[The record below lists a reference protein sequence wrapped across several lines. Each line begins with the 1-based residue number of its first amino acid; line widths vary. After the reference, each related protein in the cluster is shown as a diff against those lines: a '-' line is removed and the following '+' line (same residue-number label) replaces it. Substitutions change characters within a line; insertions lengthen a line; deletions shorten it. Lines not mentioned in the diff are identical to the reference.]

1 MAAGLRA
8 VLFDVD
14 FTLCRPG
21 PELSPERYAR
31 IASRHGV
38 TLDPAR
44 YEQAREAA
52 VLNLKRHPELLHD
65 DSIWHRFTQE
75 IFTGM
80 GGPDEI
86 ASQCATE
93 IEQGWEVSENFELYE
108 DALAA
113 LEELRSADLRI
124 GLVSNGV
131 RDLREFVMHHRLDVD
146 AVVDSRTH
154 GRVKPHPTIF
164 ERALE
169 LLGLARPG
177 QAERRRQRE
186 QIRQAIF
193 DLGMA
198 LLAVDEDRPHT
209 QGTRA
214 LDVLLD
220 RVTYHHRLG
229 RTDAE
234 ELECSL
240 EDRRVRLDPPVRAR
254 VDHRIDIEPVM
265 HDEFT
270 QVADPVRDQAD
281 PQVCAA

>member
-1 MAAGLRA
+1 MAAALKA

-31 IASRHGV
+31 IASRHGIS
-38 TLDPAR
+38 LDPSR

-65 DSIWHRFTQE
+65 DTIWHRFTEE

-80 GGPDEI
+80 GGPEEI
-86 ASQCATE
+86 AGECATE

-113 LEELRSADLRI
+113 LEELRKTGLRI
-124 GLVSNGV
+124 GLVSNGI
-131 RDLREFVMHHRLDVD
+131 RDLHEFVAHHRLDVD

-169 LLGLARPG
+169 LLAVRPAETVMVGDSVEEDIEGAR
-177 QAERRRQRE
+177 A
-186 QIRQAIF
+186 
-193 DLGMA
+193 LGMRA
-198 LLAVDEDRPHT
+198 ILIDRDERHPEIEDRLTDLLALPAALGLPRP
-209 QGTRA
+209 A
-214 LDVLLD
+214 
-220 RVTYHHRLG
+220 
-229 RTDAE
+229 
-234 ELECSL
+234 
-240 EDRRVRLDPPVRAR
+240 
-254 VDHRIDIEPVM
+254 
-265 HDEFT
+265 
-270 QVADPVRDQAD
+270 
-281 PQVCAA
+281 